1 MNIAVYLT
9 LLFSLIVSSL
19 ISIWFFKKEGSKW
32 LGLFMGFLINTLIL
46 SAAMIIFYKVFH
58 LKGVDGFFASLGIFI
73 FAFFIP
79 VNACINFYILEFIVI
94 KRTCHL
100 TNFQRRKNT

>member
-19 ISIWFFKKEGSKW
+19 ISIWFFKKERKKW
-32 LGLFMGFLINTLIL
+32 LGLLMGFIINTLIL

-58 LKGVDGFFASLGIFI
+58 LKGVDGFFASLGILI
-73 FAFFIP
+73 FAFSIP
-79 VNACINFYILEFIVI
+79 VNTSINFYILQFI
-94 KRTCHL
+94 KS
-100 TNFQRRKNT
+100 RKNVSID